1 MASFSFQ
8 MKSGGKGCALSHSR
22 YVARQGYHAARG
34 DLVLSGH
41 GNLPAWTGGNPEVFW
56 RAADEHERANGATY
70 RELVIALPN
79 ELTGPPLL
87 PLVSDLVH
95 QLVGPRSYQYAV
107 HSPRS
112 SLQGEQNLHMH
123 LMYSDRMS
131 DGYERSPEQTF
142 ARFNAVYPWQGGC
155 RKMSG
160 GRTRMQ
166 VRDDLIAM
174 RKLAAD
180 IQNAHLAR
188 QGYVV
193 RVDHRSLREQGR
205 LRAPERHLG
214 PGRVRRMSGTERA
227 EYTATRDSGWPK
239 PRADSPGEA
248 HSRPHE
254 SDGRPWG
261 G

>member
-1 MASFSFQ
+1 M
-8 MKSGGKGCALSHSR
+8 
-22 YVARQGYHAARG
+22 
-34 DLVLSGH
+34 
-41 GNLPAWTGGNPEVFW
+41 
-56 RAADEHERANGATY
+56 
-70 RELVIALPN
+70 
-79 ELTGPPLL
+79 
-87 PLVSDLVH
+87 
-95 QLVGPRSYQYAV
+95 
-107 HSPRS
+107 
-112 SLQGEQNLHMH
+112 
-123 LMYSDRMS
+123 
-131 DGYERSPEQTF
+131 
-142 ARFNAVYPWQGGC
+142 
-155 RKMSG
+155 
-160 GRTRMQ
+160 
-166 VRDDLIAM
+166 IAM